1 MKSIKT
7 LLRKGL
13 NIRVIGFDDAP
24 FKSRRNSPVKVA
36 GVVCSGTRFEG
47 MLWGEVH
54 KDGNDATD
62 VITDLLLKSK
72 FNDQV
77 HMVLIDG
84 LAFGGFNL
92 IDLPELA
99 GRLERPC
106 VTVMRKPPDILAIKK
121 ALMHFEDHEK
131 RIRLLEKAG
140 DIYEKE
146 NFFFQVI
153 GERPE
158 ITAEALKRVSDQG
171 HVPEALRLAHLIG
184 AAVITGQSSK
194 RA

>member
-1 MKSIKT
+1 MKSIKK
-7 LLRKGL
+7 LISQNLR
-13 NIRVIGFDDAP
+13 IRVVGFDDAP

-47 MLWGEVH
+47 MLWGEVR

-62 VITDLLLKSK
+62 VITGLLLNSK
-72 FNDQV
+72 FHEQV
-77 HMVLIDG
+77 HMVLVDG

-99 GRLERPC
+99 RCVDRPC
-106 VTVMRKPPDILAIKK
+106 VAVMRKRPDIRAIKR

-131 RIRLLEKAG
+131 RIGLLEKAG
-140 DIYEKE
+140 EIYREDD
-146 NFFFQVI
+146 FYFQVV
-153 GERPE
+153 GEDPE
-158 ITAEALKRVSDQG
+158 VTATAVKSISDQG
-171 HVPEALRLAHLIG
+171 NVPEALRLAHLIG

>member
-1 MKSIKT
+1 MKSINT

-24 FKSRRNSPVKVA
+24 FKSLRNSPVKVA

-47 MLWGEVH
+47 MLWGEVR

-62 VITDLLLKSK
+62 VITDLLSKSK

-92 IDLPELA
+92 VDLPELA
-99 GRLERPC
+99 ERLERPC
-106 VTVMRKPPDILAIKK
+106 VAVMRKPPDMDAIKK
-121 ALMHFEDHEK
+121 ALMHFDGFE
-131 RIRLLEKAG
+131 RRVRLLEKAG
-140 DIYEKE
+140 KINRLDKFY
-146 NFFFQVI
+146 FQVI
-153 GERPE
+153 GEKPSVVGR
-158 ITAEALKRVSDQG
+158 ALRSVSAQG
-171 HVPEALRLAHLIG
+171 NVPEALRLAHLIG
-184 AAVITGQSSK
+184 SAVITGQSGK

>member
-1 MKSIKT
+1 MKSINK
-7 LLRKGL
+7 LIRQDLK
-13 NIRVIGFDDAP
+13 IRVIGFDDAP
-24 FKSRRNSPVKVA
+24 FMSRRNSPVNVA

-54 KDGNDATD
+54 KDGSDATD
-62 VITDLLLKSK
+62 IITDLLLKSK

-99 GRLERPC
+99 CRLDRPC
-106 VTVMRKPPDILAIKK
+106 VTVMRKPPDITAIKK
-121 ALMHFEDHEK
+121 ALMHFTDYES

-140 DIYEKE
+140 EIHNLD
-146 NFFFQVI
+146 NFYFQVI
-153 GERPE
+153 GEEPS
-158 ITAEALKRVSDQG
+158 IIGSALKSVSDQG
-171 HVPEALRLAHLIG
+171 NVPEALRLAHLIG
-184 AAVITGQSSK
+184 SAVITGQSSR

>member
-1 MKSIKT
+1 MKSIKK
-7 LLRKGL
+7 LIRQNLR
-13 NIRVIGFDDAP
+13 IRVVGFDDAP
-24 FKSRRNSPVKVA
+24 FKSRRNGPVKVA

-47 MLWGEVH
+47 MLWGEVR

-62 VITDLLLKSK
+62 VIADMLLKSK

-99 GRLERPC
+99 RCVDRPC
-106 VTVMRKPPDILAIKK
+106 VAVMRKLPDIAAINK
-121 ALMHFEDHEK
+121 ALMHFDDYEE
-131 RIRLLEKAG
+131 RIGLIKKAG
-140 DIYEKE
+140 EIYTEGDLY
-146 NFFFQVI
+146 FQVI
-153 GERPE
+153 GEKPE
-158 ITAEALKRVSDQG
+158 VTAKALKRVSDQG
-171 HVPEALRLAHLIG
+171 NVPEALRLAHLIG